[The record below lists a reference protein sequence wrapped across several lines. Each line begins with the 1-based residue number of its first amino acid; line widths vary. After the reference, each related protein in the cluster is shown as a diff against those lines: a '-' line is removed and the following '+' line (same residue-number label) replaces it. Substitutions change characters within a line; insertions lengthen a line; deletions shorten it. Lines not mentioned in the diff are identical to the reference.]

1 MIESKK
7 KCDICHSEFKEE
19 TPDSFYISKFDSYFG
34 VCLECYSL

>member
-7 KCDICHSEFKEE
+7 KCGICHSEFKEE